1 MASIVTP
8 LELTATAE
16 LSQSANVFFIAD
28 AFATP
33 ATDYLS
39 LPVLVSLGNVLATM
53 PSANVPLAYQYYLAQ
68 LTANNCPALVDA
80 VPGAFL
86 SVLGLAFGNTWTPL
100 EGFVGGMVLD
110 LADREVGGG
119 DAAIFGQIF
128 SAATG
133 YVTTTNQFI
142 NSSLNSQTYMG
153 NTFTSM
159 NSLTTGNLTDI
170 NAATKSFGEDLAKLG
185 KLINLD
191 NLDNFGSPLALVQ
204 QLSSVAGIIPSVS
217 NALIQVGIDANVVAT
232 FSNATTEVT
241 DSINKKIYQAMT
253 TITGANLSDVL
264 AIFEVTTT
272 GITTMADL
280 LNPAKIFPNS
290 YQSLTVK
297 TASGLRGIYTSSG
310 AVNTN
315 LEQYLPSY
323 ILSVAG

>member
-8 LELTATAE
+8 LQLTATAE
-16 LSQSANVFFIAD
+16 LSQSANVFFIND
-28 AFATP
+28 DLSTYGV
-33 ATDYLS
+33 DYLE
-39 LPVLVSLGNVLATM
+39 LPVLTALGNVLSTM
-53 PSANVPLAYQYYLAQ
+53 PAANVPLAYQYYLAQ
-68 LTANNCPALVDA
+68 LTANNCPALMDS
-80 VPGAFL
+80 VPGSFL
-86 SVLGLAFGNTWTPL
+86 PVLGAAFGNTWTPL

-119 DAAIFGQIF
+119 DAAIFGQVF

-170 NAATKSFGEDLAKLG
+170 NAATKSFSADLAKLG
-185 KLINLD
+185 KLINLN
-191 NLDNFGSPLALVQ
+191 NLDNFGSPLALMQ
-204 QLSSVAGIIPSVS
+204 QLSSIAGIIPSVS
-217 NALIQVGIDANVVAT
+217 NKLIQVGIDANVVGT

-253 TITGANLSDVL
+253 TVTGANLSDVL
-264 AIFEVTTT
+264 HIFEVTTT

-297 TASGLRGIYTSSG
+297 TATGLRGIYTASG

-323 ILSVAG
+323 VLSVAG

>member
-8 LELTATAE
+8 LQLTATAE
-16 LSQSANVFFIAD
+16 LSQTSNVFFVTED
-28 AFATP
+28 LTTP
-33 ATDYLS
+33 AVDYLS
-39 LPVLVSLGNVLATM
+39 LPVLTSLGNVLSTM
-53 PSANVPLAYQYYLAQ
+53 PAANVPLAYQYYLAQ
-68 LTANNCPALVDA
+68 LTANNCPALQDA
-80 VPGAFL
+80 VPGSFL
-86 SVLGLAFGNTWTPL
+86 PVLGAAFGNNWTPL

-110 LADREVGGG
+110 LADHEVGGG

-170 NAATKSFGEDLAKLG
+170 NAATKTFSADLAKLG
-185 KLINLD
+185 NLINLN
-191 NLDNFGSPLALVQ
+191 NLDNFGSPLALLQ
-204 QLSSVAGIIPSVS
+204 QLATIAGIIPSVS
-217 NALIQVGIDANVVAT
+217 NKLIQAGIDANVVAT

-253 TITGANLSDVL
+253 TVTGTDLKDVL
-264 AIFEVTTT
+264 NIFGVTTT

-290 YQSLTVK
+290 YQTLTVK
-297 TASGLRGIYTSSG
+297 TATGLRGIYTPSG

-315 LEQYLPSY
+315 LEQYLPGY
-323 ILSVAG
+323 VLSVAG

>member
-16 LSQSANVFFIAD
+16 LSQSTNVFFVAESLT
-28 AFATP
+28 TP
-33 ATDYLS
+33 ATGYLT
-39 LPVLVSLGNVLATM
+39 LPVLGALSNVLATM
-53 PSANVPLAYQYYLAQ
+53 PVGNVPVAYQYYLAQ
-68 LTANNCPALVDA
+68 LTANNCPALMDA
-80 VPGAFL
+80 VPGSFL
-86 SVLGLAFGNTWTPL
+86 PVLGAVFGNNWNPL

-110 LADREVGGG
+110 LADREVGNG

-153 NTFTSM
+153 TTFTSM

-170 NAATKSFGEDLAKLG
+170 NAATNAFSEDLAKLG
-185 KLINLD
+185 NLINLD
-191 NLDNFGSPLALVQ
+191 NLDNFGSPLALIQ
-204 QLSSVAGIIPSVS
+204 QLSSLAGIIPSVS
-217 NALIQVGIDANVVAT
+217 NALIQVGIDVNVVAT
-232 FSNATTEVT
+232 FSNATTEVI

-253 TITGANLSDVL
+253 TITGTNLSDVL
-264 AIFEVTTT
+264 QIFEVTTAN
-272 GITTMADL
+272 ITTMADL

-297 TASGLRGIYTSSG
+297 TATGLRGIYTSSG

-323 ILSVAG
+323 VLSVAG